1 MKTAWVRM
9 ACILT
14 ACCFSAGLLVAQG
27 RDYVDPDG
35 EFALRVPEGWQS
47 VRAPIPDAGWVTT
60 FTRGNAHVAVAV
72 LRSSQPL
79 DPSMLDS
86 VGGALLAS
94 ALQQIQLGGV
104 VYSQSIQRTAT
115 TIGGVSG
122 AALRCD
128 LEFSSAEAG
137 GARQKGYMLALLG
150 RRVAVLAS
158 VSAPLADTAGYQ
170 SADLAMRTLAVE
182 SRVSVGSSVSAAGGA
197 SAVPAGARAADLS
210 SMAGKFKGGV
220 RRESRD
226 EVLCAGSP
234 PLTYGSVAAFA
245 ELVGECF
252 DVQLTEAEFE
262 ATRQRFMEY
271 YRKQNPEGKAMLAQ
285 GWGKLLQEIR
295 AAQGPDRAGMV
306 DEVRKVM
313 ADRFHTGAQA
323 GIGWA
328 VTMEEA
334 IAKRSQSVARA
345 SAQKPAFANDKRFDN
360 DFSQADL
367 EASLE
372 MLYFM
377 WVASGRDASL
387 VTADTVAQVQ
397 ATLVQG
403 YATFPPDLQYVL
415 ANAQQIYAGLRSQ
428 WESAGARQRIQMA
441 QVFGQQ
447 LDALGFTVP
456 RPRQSGGN
464 SGGAWSDWE
473 GKSHAQFAGEMVVG
487 LAGSSYKSAW

>member
-1 MKTAWVRM
+1 MTKRGVRV
-9 ACILT
+9 ACGLIALF
-14 ACCFSAGLLVAQG
+14 CFGALLAQG

-35 EFALRVPEGWQS
+35 DFALRAPEGWQ
-47 VRAPIPDAGWVTT
+47 VAREPIQGAGWVTT
-60 FTRGNAHVAVAV
+60 FTRGDAHVAIAV
-72 LRSSQPL
+72 IRSGQPL

-86 VGGALLAS
+86 VGGTLLSS
-94 ALQQIQLGGV
+94 ALQQIQLGGA
-104 VYSQSIQRTAT
+104 VYSQSVQRAAT
-115 TIGGVSG
+115 PIGGVSG
-122 AALRCD
+122 VALRCD
-128 LEFSSAEAG
+128 LEFASAEAG

-150 RRVAVLAS
+150 RREAVLAS
-158 VSAPLADTAGYQ
+158 ISAPLTDAAGYQ
-170 SADLAMRTLAVE
+170 AADRAMQTLAVE
-182 SRVSVGSSVSAAGGA
+182 SRTPVGDIASAARA
-197 SAVPAGARAADLS
+197 TPAVQPGARGADLS
-210 SMAGKFKGGV
+210 GMASKFRGSAH
-220 RRESRD
+220 RESRD
-226 EVLCAGSP
+226 EILCAGNP
-234 PLTYGSVAAFA
+234 PLTYGSVASFA
-245 ELVGECF
+245 DLVGECF
-252 DVQLTEAEFE
+252 DIQLTEAEFD
-262 ATRQRFMEY
+262 ATRQRFIEY
-271 YRKQNPEGKAMLAQ
+271 YKKQDPQGKAMLAQ

-295 AAQGPDRAGMV
+295 ASQGAQRASAV
-306 DEVRKVM
+306 EEVRQVM

-334 IAKRSQSVARA
+334 IAKRSKSVARA
-345 SAQKPAFANDKRFDN
+345 SAQKPAFANDQRFDN

-397 ATLVQG
+397 ASLVQG

-428 WESAGARQRIQMA
+428 WESAGAMQRLQMA

-464 SGGAWSDWE
+464 GGGAWSDWE
-473 GKSHAQFAGEMVVG
+473 NKSHAQFAGEMVVG